1 MVYLLILCGVVVLLC
16 VASSKLLG
24 RFGMPTLLAFLLL
37 GMLFGAEGPFHIQ
50 QSMNFDLAKQLCSF
64 GLIFIMFYGGFGTSW
79 KSARPVAAQA
89 VLLSTLGVLITAGVT
104 GVFCHF
110 VFGISWLE
118 SLLLGAVISST
129 DAASVFSI
137 LRGRNLNLKGGL
149 ASLLEI
155 ESGSN
160 DPISYMLTI
169 LFLMLLNGAGPGA
182 VPLMVLRQLAFGLL
196 VGVVL
201 GLLASYVLHRIDFEI
216 SGMDTILVFGVAVL
230 AYALAEWLG
239 GNGYLSVY
247 LAGIILGN
255 HKILHK
261 RALVHFFDGVSWL
274 MQIMLFFTLGFVSRP
289 SALPGLAIYA
299 VPVALCLIFLSRP
312 LAVFSIL
319 SWFKVPLKQQLFVS
333 FVGLR
338 GAASI
343 VFAILAA
350 TGGQGISDDIFH
362 IVFFVALFS
371 VALQGSVLPLM
382 AKKLDL
388 LDGASPVLKTF
399 TDYAE
404 DENTHLFELEIGPG
418 HPYLGKTIAEVQL
431 CPDILIIMIKRGGET
446 IIPNGGT
453 RMQEGDVLVELFRR
467 GFYNSVCHPLGP
479 K

>member
-1 MVYLLILCGVVVLLC
+1 MVYLLLLCGVVVLLC
-16 VASSKLLG
+16 VASTKLLG
-24 RFGMPTLLAFLLL
+24 RFGMPILLAFMLL
-37 GMLFGAEGPFHIQ
+37 GMLFGAEGPLNIQ
-50 QSMNFDLAKQLCSF
+50 PINFDAAKDLCSL

-79 KSARPVAAQA
+79 KSARPVAVQA
-89 VLLSTLGVLITAGVT
+89 VLLSTLGVLITAGIT
-104 GVFCHF
+104 GAFCHF
-110 VFGISWLE
+110 VFGTSWLE
-118 SLLLGAVISST
+118 SLLLGAVVSST

-169 LFLMLLNGAGPGA
+169 LFLTLLNGAGPA
-182 VPLMVLRQLAFGLL
+182 SVPLLVLRQLAFGLL
-196 VGVVL
+196 VGVAL
-201 GLLASYVLHRIDFEI
+201 GLLAAQVLRRVSFEI
-216 SGMDTILVFGVAVL
+216 SGMDTILVFGLAVL
-230 AYALAEWLG
+230 AYALAEFLG

-255 HKILHK
+255 HKIMNK

-289 SALPGLAIYA
+289 SALPDLAFYA
-299 VPVALCLIFLSRP
+299 VPVALCLILVSRP
-312 LAVFSIL
+312 VAVFSIL

-333 FVGLR
+333 LVGLR

-343 VFAILAA
+343 VFAILVA
-350 TGGQGISDDIFH
+350 TGSQRLSDDIFH

-382 AKKLDL
+382 AKKLQL
-388 LDGASPVLKTF
+388 LDNTGSVLQTF
-399 TDYAE
+399 TDYE
-404 DENTHLFELEIGPG
+404 DENTNIIELEIGPD
-418 HPYLGKTIAEVQL
+418 HPYRDKAISEVQL
-431 CPDILIIMIKRGGET
+431 CPDILIIMIKRGAET
-446 IIPNGGT
+446 IIPNGNT
-453 RMQEGDVLVELFRR
+453 IIREGDVLVELFRR
-467 GFYNSVCHPLGP
+467 GFYNSVCHPM